1 MQKARQLPVDE
12 QMTGAFEKFMAAQK
26 EQTPSVI
33 RLLNGFGD
41 STLFKKFNY

>member
-1 MQKARQLPVDE
+1 MQKARQMKTDIQVS
-12 QMTGAFEKFMAAQK
+12 GAFEKFVSAQK

-33 RLLNGFGD
+33 RLISGFGD